1 MIQINH
7 VNYAYDGVHPVLK
20 NIDHTIASGA
30 KIAIL
35 GQNGSGKTTLA
46 KNINRLCQP
55 QSGTVLIDG
64 KSTKNA
70 TIAQVSQKVGYI
82 FQNPNDQLFNNRV
95 EKEIQYALYRQ
106 KLPEGEIQ
114 ERTQAALELCQL
126 TAVAQQH
133 PYDLSI
139 TMRKFVCIAAIVAMH
154 PNTIILDEPTAGL
167 DQKERALLAHILD
180 VLHDKQVTTLTI
192 THDMDF
198 VANQFNDILV
208 MAHGQIVFE
217 GHPTDFFYD
226 EKLLKEAHIEPP
238 LIVRLMQALAV
249 DQKIITIDQAQAYF
263 GKEIQ

>member
-1 MIQINH
+1 MLGLNNNIM
-7 VNYAYDGVHPVLK
+7 YHPVLK

-64 KSTKNA
+64 QSTHHA

-114 ERTQAALELCQL
+114 ERTQAAL
-126 TAVAQQH
+126 
-133 PYDLSI
+133 
-139 TMRKFVCIAAIVAMH
+139 
-154 PNTIILDEPTAGL
+154 
-167 DQKERALLAHILD
+167 
-180 VLHDKQVTTLTI
+180 
-192 THDMDF
+192 
-198 VANQFNDILV
+198 
-208 MAHGQIVFE
+208 
-217 GHPTDFFYD
+217 
-226 EKLLKEAHIEPP
+226 
-238 LIVRLMQALAV
+238 
-249 DQKIITIDQAQAYF
+249 
-263 GKEIQ
+263 